1 MFQTSELGTG
11 PEESSGP
18 KQPKEKKN
26 TGEEMTIR
34 PDFVWLIMIL
44 KLPYQPANTV
54 TYSMFEKC

>member
-34 PDFVWLIMIL
+34 PDFV
-44 KLPYQPANTV
+44 
-54 TYSMFEKC
+54 